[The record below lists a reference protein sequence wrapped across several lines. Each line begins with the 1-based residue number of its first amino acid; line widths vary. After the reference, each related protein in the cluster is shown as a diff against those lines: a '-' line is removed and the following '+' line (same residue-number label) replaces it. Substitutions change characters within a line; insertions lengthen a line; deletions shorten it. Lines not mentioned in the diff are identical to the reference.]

1 MNIPTLSV
9 ILLFASLTQ
18 WVNAFLAPIIVS
30 PNAARLKPS
39 SVITTSNLPAKQS
52 GDDDNIIDKDTES
65 TSKATLTPPSY
76 ATSDIEPHLAFP
88 VISKIA
94 GMEWTGDCRYINK
107 ELTPM
112 TNLKL
117 SGGVKYDINNGTTL
131 TLSSFLTFP
140 NGQTREVVMQG
151 TREVLPPN
159 KHEVMILK
167 PSAGEEGGPIDMHL
181 SEICPDTILINEV
194 MRDSGKIIMTSSINI
209 VQGPSGLELV
219 GVSHEVGDGGEGV
232 IEGHQIW
239 RMKSSSTIEF
249 NDFNF
254 RSATGW

>member
-9 ILLFASLTQ
+9 ILLFASLLQ

-30 PNAARLKPS
+30 PNAARYETI
-39 SVITTSNLPAKQS
+39 SVITTSYLPAKQS
-52 GDDDNIIDKDTES
+52 GDDDNIDKDTES

-151 TREVLPPN
+151 TRGVLPPM
-159 KHEVMILK
+159 HEVMILK
-167 PSAGEEGGPIDMHL
+167 PSEGEEGGPIDMHL
-181 SEICPDTILINEV
+181 SEIYPDTILINEV

-219 GVSHEVGDGGEGV
+219 GVSHEVGDGGEEV

-249 NDFNF
+249 NDFDY